1 MPVVD
6 WVVKLGYGVEA
17 RDGELGVVQEVFDGP
32 AQSIFLSKD
41 SFMRVVDRGQPDLS
55 IPFTEI
61 VDISDVKRTIYLK
74 RWLREIN
81 TLGWTRDP
89 RRPGMPAASFF
100 PKPKSAAAVKPDAD
114 GSVPPRAL
122 VESGAWSPGPV
133 APRPEP
139 GKSVRIGDR
148 FKPGDRIP
156 VPAQYMCTVC
166 RFRKHSRQML
176 EENPDGRFP
185 PAHHPGALWE
195 LEDLRS

>member
-1 MPVVD
+1 
-6 WVVKLGYGVEA
+6 
-17 RDGELGVVQEVFDGP
+17 
-32 AQSIFLSKD
+32 
-41 SFMRVVDRGQPDLS
+41 
-55 IPFTEI
+55 
-61 VDISDVKRTIYLK
+61 
-74 RWLREIN
+74 
-81 TLGWTRDP
+81 
-89 RRPGMPAASFF
+89 
-100 PKPKSAAAVKPDAD
+100 KSAAAVKPDAD

-176 EENPDGRFP
+176 EENADGRF
-185 PAHHPGALWE
+185 AA
-195 LEDLRS
+195 EDLPYEPEMVPRTGDRRRFAVSFYLTAMLFIIFDVEAIFICPWAVIVKGFRWFGVIEKAVFAAILLVALIYA